1 MQLID
6 VQLRATMI
14 VQVFLVGNVSG
25 RPDLSQK
32 GSVNVTGSVTAL
44 YPIEQDAAELFK
56 NQNERPKAYETTI
69 FTAWT
74 SALLAPPH

>member
-1 MQLID
+1 M
-6 VQLRATMI
+6 
-14 VQVFLVGNVSG
+14 
-25 RPDLSQK
+25 
-32 GSVNVTGSVTAL
+32 TGSVTAL